1 MNKKSWRKMWEMTLL
16 VFVKLLL
23 VLVAIVKI
31 VFKVVVW
38 LLSVSVSLVKIMF
51 ILTSPAIGVRKHRYI

>member
-23 VLVAIVKI
+23 VLVTIVKI

-38 LLSVSVSLVKIMF
+38 LLTVSVSLVKIMF
-51 ILTSPAIGVRKHRYI
+51 ILTSSTVGVRKHRYI